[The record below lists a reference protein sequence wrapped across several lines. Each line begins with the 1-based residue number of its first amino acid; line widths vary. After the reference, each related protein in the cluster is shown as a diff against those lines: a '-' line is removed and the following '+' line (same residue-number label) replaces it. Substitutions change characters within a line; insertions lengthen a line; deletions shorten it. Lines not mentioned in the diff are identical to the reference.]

1 MNDNITYV
9 QQFDHRQPPY
19 SQGNI
24 IQYETQAIEF
34 HPTSVAQ
41 YTPSSGQYHNSN
53 TTFITSNGQELQI
66 PQNSQIQVVQIP
78 SSGVQSSQPQH
89 ILITTQ
95 PVGSAPTP
103 DQDDSR
109 RVAFAEYF
117 VEQPATIISTAPYQ
131 GAIQGQ
137 LVTTPG
143 NRYQKSS
150 SKPVVI
156 ESPDKIEKEA
166 AKRKKQAE
174 AARLRYHRL
183 SAEDKKALNLK
194 RTLAQK
200 RKRQRERELAEL
212 ESILRAS
219 NDIVDDPEVIEQL
232 REKRMRARWAEA
244 ARSRY
249 QRMTSEERKA
259 HNQKRRMRQIT
270 LKNEK
275 GELIKDED
283 AIREKVKERNAKK
296 AEAAR
301 LRYHRMNPD
310 EKKLYNQRRTEAFR
324 KRRMEEEQLLAMP
337 IGRINGE
344 ALDRAQQIV
353 VRNAKRAEAA
363 RLRYQRMTP
372 EQRKAYNQKRYTPKR
387 KRQMD
392 TSGQLMGH
400 IDEGSPQQK
409 KEEEY
414 DALSSLE
421 RDVLKRTQQA
431 QQVLLRQRQGQYP
444 PGTTILQTLPPGAT
458 VTQVPVT
465 MSGNGQTVGAH
476 IIQQQTQPP
485 NGPGHQHVTYYQ

>member
-1 MNDNITYV
+1 MNDNIAYV

-19 SQGNI
+19 SQSNI

-34 HPTSVAQ
+34 HPTASVAQ

-53 TTFITSNGQELQI
+53 TTFITSNGQEVQL
-66 PQNSQIQVVQIP
+66 PSSQIQVVQIP

-117 VEQPATIISTAPYQ
+117 VEPQAILSTAPYQ
-131 GAIQGQ
+131 GSIQGQ
-137 LVTTPG
+137 IVATPT
-143 NRYQKSS
+143 NRYQKGTV
-150 SKPVVI
+150 KPVVI
-156 ESPDKIEKEA
+156 ESPDKVEKEA

-310 EKKLYNQRRTEAFR
+310 EKKMYNQRRTEAFR

-387 KRQMD
+387 KRPMD
-392 TSGQLMGH
+392 SNSMIGH
-400 IDEGSPQQK
+400 PEEISPQQK

-431 QQVLLRQRQGQYP
+431 QQVLMRQRQGQYP

-476 IIQQQTQPP
+476 IIQQQSQPP
-485 NGPGHQHVTYYQ
+485 NSGHPHVTYYQ